1 MLGAT
6 LKCQYSRPISSEDLS
21 MNTAHCIKQL
31 LVPVAL
37 FLSLLSSG
45 SSADTS
51 LEGQAHSV
59 GLKSDTQWATDGG
72 YVAASRS
79 GAAIYL
85 DIQYPKIDR
94 LFAYDPSLVD
104 LLQDSLT
111 RELTE
116 RLNATLSLIDYRIS
130 AIF

>member
-1 MLGAT
+1 
-6 LKCQYSRPISSEDLS
+6 

-51 LEGQAHSV
+51 LEGQAHMV

-72 YVAASRS
+72 YVAANRS

-94 LFAYDPSLVD
+94 LLAYDPSLVD
-104 LLQDSLT
+104 VLQDSLT

-116 RLNATLSLIDYRIS
+116 RLNATLSLIDYRLA